1 MENNQESEIP
11 DIQIEDTVETEL
23 DADAEDKPML
33 ERLKREM
40 QCPVCDQI
48 PTSIPIPAC
57 PMGHIVCTECKD
69 KIPIS
74 RQIRD
79 KPCPICRSPLDEN
92 ISYIAG
98 KVISLIEDIPC
109 SFKNSGCSFEGSLE
123 DLKAHGEVCMFKM
136 VFCFVCEEECTRKDF
151 PTHNNKDCFLKTPSN
166 TFRFPDRSSLYLVQV
181 NPEEEIL
188 VEACYVNNARIR
200 MDEEGIDYVGFNIYL
215 LENSSSLARSSKMK
229 IVMTSPPDDPSF
241 QIEATSAITAGP
253 YMVKKMWDTDLVLA
267 ARSKDTELSFQ
278 IID

>member
-1 MENNQESEIP
+1 MSETSFQIKVMESEDEPI
-11 DIQIEDTVETEL
+11 
-23 DADAEDKPML
+23 
-33 ERLKREM
+33 LKKLKKEM

-57 PMGHIVCTECKD
+57 HKGHIVCMECKD
-69 KIPIS
+69 KSPDIRMYSSAS
-74 RQIRD
+74 RRD
-79 KPCPICRSPLDEN
+79 TFCPICLDPMDDN

-98 KVISLIEDIPC
+98 TVLSLMKDIPC
-109 SFKNSGCSFEGSLE
+109 SFKNSGCTFEGSLE
-123 DLKAHGEVCMFKM
+123 DHKAHGDVCMFKM

-151 PTHNNKDCFLKTPSN
+151 PSHNNKVCFLKTPSN